1 MKKKFKKNIIIL
13 SIIFSLL
20 ISIETLSRFFFNI
33 KVSNIQN
40 YSASGCSLNIKKF
53 IPNCVIKK
61 KRWEGTEEILYE
73 IDKKGNRKSSLPYNS
88 LNKINFVFLGDSF
101 TYSYMNNEK
110 ESYVYLISNYIKSF
124 SSIGYE
130 NRGFPPHG
138 FLEIIE
144 NIKDE
149 DFDEFDH
156 IIYGITPNDI
166 YTINF
171 NSFQENTLKTKKE
184 KNIFDKIILSLKS
197 NFKLR
202 SFQVGLSILLKNDL
216 IYKKI
221 WEERKGKDF
230 INNSNNK
237 LFKARYALV
246 KEKLL
251 ALKKNKKDKLIIV
264 TIPQKIQMVYHN
276 LGYFQ
281 KSKTFEKEME
291 KICKNLKIKC
301 ILTLNN
307 LKSKKKVKNTHFT
320 VIGYLTPFGN
330 KFISELII
338 KDKNFLNIYKK

>member
-1 MKKKFKKNIIIL
+1 M
-13 SIIFSLL
+13 
-20 ISIETLSRFFFNI
+20 LSRVFFDVKF
-33 KVSNIQN
+33 SNVQN
-40 YSASGCSLNIKKF
+40 YSTNNCHLNNNEF

-61 KRWEGTEEILYE
+61 KRWEGTKEILYE
-73 IDKKGNRKSSLPYNS
+73 INKKGNRKSSLPYNE

-101 TYSYMNNEK
+101 TYSYMNDEK
-110 ESYVYLISNYIKSF
+110 ESYVYLISNYRKSF
-124 SSIGYE
+124 KSIGHE

-138 FLEIIE
+138 FLEIIQSMKNNE
-144 NIKDE
+144 
-149 DFDEFDH
+149 FDQFDH

-171 NSFQENTLKTKKE
+171 NSSRENILKTKKK
-184 KNIFDKIILSLKS
+184 KNIFQKIILSIKS

-221 WEERKGKDF
+221 WEERKEKDF

-237 LFKARYALV
+237 LFKARYAV
-246 KEKLL
+246 VEEKLRDL
-251 ALKKNKKDKLIIV
+251 EKNKKDKLIII

-276 LGYFQ
+276 LGYFE

-291 KICKNLKIKC
+291 KICKNLEIKC

-307 LKSKKKVKNTHFT
+307 LKSKKKVIKTHFT
-320 VIGYLTPFGN
+320 IIGYLTPFGN
-330 KFISELII
+330 KFISKLII
-338 KDKNFLNIYKK
+338 KDKNFLDIYKK